1 MRIELHLIDPIKAIK
16 QEREKREKGCNVLVS
31 ITVIQRYPINM
42 RDLSEN
48 LTFLAQSVMISCQ
61 R

>member
-1 MRIELHLIDPIKAIK
+1 MRIELHLIDKAIK

-31 ITVIQRYPINM
+31 ITVIHRYPINM